1 MKKMSIS
8 HLSIFVLAL
17 VVLGLSG
24 CSSNK
29 KKTQEANAN
38 AASETATDAQL
49 GALQKLGDS
58 DSGKAGELKT
68 VNFAYDSS
76 AISDEARSILENNAN
91 FMKKMENVKVR
102 VEGHCDER
110 GSQQYN
116 IALGNRRAQA
126 VKKFLEGLGVASD
139 RIETYSY
146 GKERPLTF
154 DHTETSWAQNRR
166 GNFVVTEL

>member
-24 CSSNK
+24 CSSSK
-29 KKTQEANAN
+29 KKTEENTQNTTQEA
-38 AASETATDAQL
+38 AATEQL
-49 GALQKLGDS
+49 GGLQKLGDS
-58 DSGKAGELKT
+58 DSGKAGDLRT
-68 VNFAYDSS
+68 VTFAYDS
-76 AISDEARSILENNAN
+76 ATISDEAKDILTKNAD
-91 FMKKMENVKVR
+91 FLKKMETVKIL

-110 GSQQYN
+110 GGQQYN
-116 IALGNRRAQA
+116 LALGNRRAQA
-126 VKKFLEGLGVASD
+126 VKEFLKGLGVSSD

-146 GKERPLTF
+146 GKERPLSF

-166 GNFVVTEL
+166 ANFVVKEL